1 MARLESIITVSASVR
16 MVSRR
21 SRLRPLLTTSLPPLK
36 SSVTDSSMSS
46 TTIPTRA
53 FRVSKSPRF
62 SGRPS
67 TLASIRPPSIMAK
80 ALASS
85 PSAYSTS
92 FSGRVTRRLRFVGKL
107 DRDAGRAL
115 GHLLRRPGVADDGR
129 QVALQLQLALHHALG
144 RVQLLLHHLLPA
156 GVGRC
161 DDEVAL
167 ARLVG
172 ADDLDRAGLA
182 VIQVHEDAFG
192 LGKLLVRLG
201 LDDQPDRPLPTLAGL
216 LVHRRLV
223 DLVLEG

>member
-1 MARLESIITVSASVR
+1 MARLESVITVSASVR
-16 MVSRR
+16 IVR
-21 SRLRPLLTTSLPPLK
+21 SRLRFRPLLTASDPPLN
-36 SSVTDSSMSS
+36 SSVIDSSMSS
-46 TTIPTRA
+46 TRMPTRA
-53 FRVSKSPRF
+53 FRLSKSLRLSWRAF
-62 SGRPS
+62 
-67 TLASIRPPSIMAK
+67 TLASIRPPSIWAN

-85 PSAYSTS
+85 PSGYSTS
-92 FSGRVTRRLRFVGKL
+92 DLVFVREV
-107 DRDAGRAL
+107 DRDPGRAL

-192 LGKLLVRLG
+192 LG
-201 LDDQPDRPLPTLAGL
+201 
-216 LVHRRLV
+216 
-223 DLVLEG
+223 